1 MMKHPQKKVLCAEI
15 FFRVASTIALCV
27 QPSDKLKTTIALC
40 KRVVVTVSV
49 SLSDPVCCCFFNE
62 NMMNGGGI
70 VGTSELAHNSIDFR
84 KLTLQIFTRENEFS

>member
-1 MMKHPQKKVLCAEI
+1 MTHTITAYCVLKSSFELI
-15 FFRVASTIALCV
+15 IGFCV
-27 QPSDKLKTTIALC
+27 LTSGKSNTTIALC

-62 NMMNGGGI
+62 NIMNGGGI